1 MKRHCHLKAFSC
13 VLIGLLF
20 LVGCATREPLPNF
33 FVLTGSGSRTVRTHS
48 SGSTTVLVRRV
59 EVPAY
64 LARTSLV
71 TMRGGIEVQYA
82 ATQRWAEPL
91 DQGLSRAV
99 AEDLSRDP
107 RIRAFGFS
115 PDAPPI
121 AHNYDVW
128 IRLERL
134 EGNDNGEVVLRARWS
149 VSSADSS
156 APIAARTVD
165 IRRTGWRPGDYPGL
179 VRLLSAAVLEMSR
192 QIARAIP

>member
-1 MKRHCHLKAFSC
+1 LNRYSHLKTFAC
-13 VLIGLLF
+13 LLIGLLF
-20 LVGCATREPLPNF
+20 LAGCATREPLPNF

-48 SGSTTVLVRRV
+48 SGGTVVLVRRV

-64 LARTSLV
+64 LARTNLV

-82 ATQRWAEPL
+82 PTQHWAEPL

-99 AEDLSRDP
+99 AEDLSRNP

-115 PDAPPI
+115 PGAPPI
-121 AHNYDVW
+121 THSYDVW

-134 EGNDNGEVVLRARWS
+134 EGNDKGEAVLRARWS

-156 APIAARTVD
+156 APIAAKTVD
-165 IRRTGWRPGDYPGL
+165 IHRTGWRPGDYPEL
-179 VRLLSAAVLEMSR
+179 VRLLSGAVLEMSR
-192 QIARAIP
+192 QIGSAIP